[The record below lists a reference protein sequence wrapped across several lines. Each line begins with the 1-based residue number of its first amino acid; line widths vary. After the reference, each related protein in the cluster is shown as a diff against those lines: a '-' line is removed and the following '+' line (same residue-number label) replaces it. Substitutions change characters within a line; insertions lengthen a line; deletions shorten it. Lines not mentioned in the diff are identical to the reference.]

1 MNNPDV
7 AQMLSACDDELTHV
21 QAIVGSLGATS
32 AVVPYLTKYAVVR
45 ACGSIETSFKAVIA
59 DYCSHRSKKQ
69 VKRFIDRRIRDG
81 SANPTIANIYKFL
94 LDFDADWH
102 TTFKDQLNAEPNKAH
117 LFTSLQSLVDA
128 RNEFAHGGNPTT
140 SLADVVSYFSHAKKV
155 IEIMD
160 ATVV

>member
-1 MNNPDV
+1 MNNPEV
-7 AQMLSACDDELTHV
+7 AQVLSACDGELLHV
-21 QAIVGSLGATS
+21 QTIIASLGITS

-81 SANPTIANIYKFL
+81 SANPTIDNMNRFL
-94 LDFDADWH
+94 RDFDEDWLA
-102 TTFKDQLNAEPNKAH
+102 TFKTQLNAEPNKPA
-117 LFTSLQSLVDA
+117 LITSLQSLVDA

-140 SLADVVSYFSHAKKV
+140 SLTDVVQYFDHAKRI

-160 ATVV
+160 GVVL

>member
-7 AQMLSACDDELTHV
+7 AQVLSACDAELV
-21 QAIVGSLGATS
+21 QVQEIIANLGVTS

-59 DYCSHRSKKQ
+59 DYSSHRSIKQ

-81 SANPTIANIYKFL
+81 SANPTIENMNKFL
-94 LDFDADWH
+94 LDFDKDWQD
-102 TTFKDQLNAEPNKAH
+102 TFKRQLNAEPNRSA
-117 LFTSLQSLVDA
+117 LITSLQSLVNA

-140 SLADVVSYFSHAKKV
+140 SLTDVIQYFGHAKRIV
-155 IEIMD
+155 EIMD
-160 ATVV
+160 LVVS

>member
-7 AQMLSACDDELTHV
+7 DQALSACDAELVHV
-21 QAIVGSLGATS
+21 QAIITNLGITS

-69 VKRFIDRRIRDG
+69 IKRFIDRRIRDG
-81 SANPTIANIYKFL
+81 SANPTIENMYKFL
-94 LDFDADWH
+94 SDFDQKWRVA
-102 TTFKDQLNAEPNKAH
+102 FKSQLDAEPNKSA
-117 LFTSLQSLVDA
+117 LITSLQSLVDA

-140 SLADVVSYFSHAKKV
+140 SLTDVVQYFGHAKRIV
-155 IEIMD
+155 EIMD
-160 ATVV
+160 AVVS

>member
-7 AQMLSACDDELTHV
+7 AQILSGCDAELVHV
-21 QAIVGSLGATS
+21 QAIILNLGITS

-45 ACGSIETSFKAVIA
+45 AFGSIETSFKAVIA

-81 SANPTIANIYKFL
+81 SANPTITNIHKFL
-94 LDFDADWH
+94 LDFDKNWH
-102 TTFKDQLNAEPNKAH
+102 AGFKSQLDAEPNKSA
-117 LFTSLQSLVDA
+117 LTTSLQSLVDA
-128 RNEFAHGGNPTT
+128 RNDFAHGGNPTT
-140 SLADVVSYFSHAKKV
+140 SLTDVVQYFGHAKRI

-160 ATVV
+160 AVVS